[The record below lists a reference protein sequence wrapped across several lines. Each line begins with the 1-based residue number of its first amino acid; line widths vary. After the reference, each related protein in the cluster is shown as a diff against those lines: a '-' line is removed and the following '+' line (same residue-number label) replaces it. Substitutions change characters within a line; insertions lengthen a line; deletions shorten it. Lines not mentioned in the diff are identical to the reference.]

1 MNARPSGQ
9 FLFFQQGGGAVRL
22 LRMTSSLLYGLKWI
36 ALGLALA
43 LGFFVQP
50 LAKEQLNFVIIFTDD
65 QGYGDMSCN
74 GHPTI
79 HTPHLDRMAHEGQ
92 KWTQF
97 YSSAPVCTPSR
108 AALMTGRLP
117 VRSGM
122 ASSKRV
128 VLFPDSAGGLPQ
140 SEITVAEVLKGAG
153 YNTAMVGKWHM
164 GHLPRHLPTT
174 QGFDSYYGIP
184 YSNDM
189 DRDSSVKGNWV
200 TIGKTSPWS
209 IYKVPLLQN
218 EKEIERPVNQN
229 TITRRYTQQAVKFI
243 NENKEKP
250 FFLYL
255 AHSMPHIPL
264 YASKKFE
271 GKSLN
276 GIYGDVIEEID
287 WSVGEVLNTLRKQ
300 KLHQKTIVLFT
311 SDNGP
316 WEVFKTHGGSAG
328 LLRGAKG
335 GTREGGMREPAIFW
349 GPGNVKS
356 GVVQEM
362 GSTLDVLPTFASLAG
377 AKSPD
382 DRAIDGYDLS
392 DVLLNH
398 GKSPRKG
405 MFYFGG
411 AQLSA
416 VRSGNYKAQFREEN
430 GINPKPL
437 AKPELYHLGE
447 DPSEKY
453 DLAAEHPEIVERL
466 AKLGEELKDT
476 VKPVPDQLVPR
487 VGR

>member
-1 MNARPSGQ
+1 
-9 FLFFQQGGGAVRL
+9 
-22 LRMTSSLLYGLKWI
+22 MTSSFLNGLKPG
-36 ALGLALA
+36 ALGLAVALCLGSSGLA
-43 LGFFVQP
+43 GD
-50 LAKEQLNFVIIFTDD
+50 QLNFVVIFTDD

-79 HTPHLDRMAHEGQ
+79 HTPHLDRMAYEGQ

-97 YSSAPVCTPSR
+97 YSAAPVCTPSR

-128 VLFPDSAGGLPQ
+128 VLFPNSAGGLPQ

-153 YNTAMVGKWHM
+153 YKTAMVGKWHM
-164 GHLPRHLPTT
+164 GHLPKHLPIT

-189 DRDSSVKGNWV
+189 DRDPSVKGNWV
-200 TIGKTSPWS
+200 TTGKSSPWS
-209 IYKVPLLQN
+209 VYHVPLLRDA
-218 EKEIERPVNQN
+218 EVIERPVNQS
-229 TITRRYTQQAVKFI
+229 TITRRYTQEAVKFI
-243 NENKEKP
+243 ESNRESP

-264 YASKKFE
+264 YRSKQFE
-271 GKSLN
+271 GKSLA
-276 GIYGDVIEEID
+276 GIYGDVISEID
-287 WSVGEVLNTLRKQ
+287 WSVGQVLNKLREL
-300 KLHQKTIVLFT
+300 KLDKNTIVLFT

-349 GPGNVKS
+349 GPGNVKP
-356 GVVQEM
+356 GVVQEL

-377 AKSPD
+377 AKSPS
-382 DRAIDGYDLS
+382 DRALDGHDLS
-392 DVLLNH
+392 DVLLNR
-398 GKSPRKG
+398 GKSPRRE

-437 AKPELYHLGE
+437 AKPELYHLSE

-453 DLAAEHPEIVERL
+453 DLAAKHPDIVERL
-466 AKLGEELKDT
+466 AKMGEKLQAS

-487 VGR
+487 IGK

>member
-1 MNARPSGQ
+1 
-9 FLFFQQGGGAVRL
+9 
-22 LRMTSSLLYGLKWI
+22 MTSSFLNGLKWG
-36 ALGLALA
+36 ALGLAVA
-43 LGFFVQP
+43 LGLGSSG
-50 LAKEQLNFVIIFTDD
+50 LAAEQLNFVVVFTDD

-97 YSSAPVCTPSR
+97 YSAAPVCTPSR

-122 ASSKRV
+122 ASSRRV

-140 SEITVAEVLKGAG
+140 SEITVAEVLKDAG
-153 YNTAMVGKWHM
+153 YKTAMVGKWHM
-164 GHLPRHLPTT
+164 GHLSKHLPIT

-189 DRDSSVKGNWV
+189 DRDPSVKGNWV
-200 TIGKTSPWS
+200 TTGKTSPWS
-209 IYKVPLLQN
+209 VYKVPLLRN
-218 EKEIERPVNQN
+218 AEEIERPVNQS
-229 TITRRYTQQAVKFI
+229 TITRRYTQEAVKFI
-243 NENKEKP
+243 KDNKENP

-264 YASKKFE
+264 YRSKKFE

-276 GIYGDVIEEID
+276 GIYGDVISEID
-287 WSVGEVLNTLRKQ
+287 WSVGQVLNTLRKQ
-300 KLHQKTIVLFT
+300 KLDKKTIVLFT

-349 GPGNVKS
+349 GPGNVKP

-377 AKSPD
+377 VKSPD

-392 DVLLNH
+392 DVLLNRS
-398 GKSPRKG
+398 KSPRKG

-453 DLAAEHPEIVERL
+453 DLADKHPDIVERL
-466 AKLGEELKDT
+466 AKLGEKLQAS
-476 VKPVPDQLVPR
+476 VKAVPDQLVLR
-487 VGR
+487 IKK

>member
-1 MNARPSGQ
+1 M
-9 FLFFQQGGGAVRL
+9 L
-22 LRMTSSLLYGLKWI
+22 LVSINRIKRFVFCLISLLIVEFSGLT
-36 ALGLALA
+36 
-43 LGFFVQP
+43 
-50 LAKEQLNFVIIFTDD
+50 KEPLNFVIIFTDD

-79 HTPHLDRMAHEGQ
+79 HTPNLDQMAYQGQ

-97 YSSAPVCTPSR
+97 YSAAAVCTPSR

-140 SEITVAEVLKGAG
+140 NEITIAEILKGAG
-153 YNTAMVGKWHM
+153 YKTGMVGKWHM
-164 GHLPRHLPTT
+164 GHLPQHLPTT

-189 DRDSSVKGNWV
+189 DRDSNVKGDWV
-200 TIGKTSPWS
+200 EIGKTAPWA
-209 IYKVPLLQN
+209 IYQVPLIKN
-218 EKEIERPVNQN
+218 GTVVERPVKQN
-229 TITRRYTQQAVKFI
+229 TITRRYTEEAVKFI
-243 NENKEKP
+243 TNNKESS

-264 YASKKFE
+264 YASKNFK

-276 GIYGDVIEEID
+276 GIYGDVIQEID
-287 WSVGEVLNTLRKQ
+287 WSVGEVVNALK
-300 KLHQKTIVLFT
+300 KHDLHKKTIVMFT

-316 WEVFKTHGGSAG
+316 WEVFKTHGGSSG

-349 GPGNVKS
+349 GPGNVKP
-356 GVVQEM
+356 GVVQGL

-377 AKSPD
+377 AKIPEE
-382 DRAIDGYDLS
+382 RKIDGYDLS
-392 DVLLNH
+392 EVLLTQGN
-398 GKSPRKG
+398 SPRKE
-405 MFYFGG
+405 MYYFGG
-411 AQLSA
+411 AKLSA
-416 VRSGNYKAQFREEN
+416 IRFENYKVQLREAN
-430 GINPKPL
+430 GINPKKL
-437 AKPELYHLGE
+437 TKPELYHLGE

-453 DLAAEHPEIVERL
+453 NLASKHPEIIKDLINR
-466 AKLGEELKDT
+466 GEKMKSGIKE
-476 VKPVPDQLVPR
+476 VPDQLIQKTLN
-487 VGR
+487 